1 MFTVVGPESA
11 DRIAPD
17 HLYVLQDKLGR
28 SIWGTH
34 LHAGRELMRRNDWQS
49 DHRALRVRL
58 IKHALRAESR
68 AFADTGRYLQSML
81 RMVHTVL
88 LAFV

>member
-17 HLYVLQDKLGR
+17 HLYVLQDRLGR
-28 SIWGTH
+28 SMWGTH
-34 LHAGRELMRRNDWQS
+34 VHPGRELMRRNDWQS

-58 IKHALRAESR
+58 GKPAVRAETR
-68 AFADTGRYLQSML
+68 IAANTGKYLQSVL
-81 RMVHTVL
+81 RMVHAVL
-88 LAFV
+88 LVFV